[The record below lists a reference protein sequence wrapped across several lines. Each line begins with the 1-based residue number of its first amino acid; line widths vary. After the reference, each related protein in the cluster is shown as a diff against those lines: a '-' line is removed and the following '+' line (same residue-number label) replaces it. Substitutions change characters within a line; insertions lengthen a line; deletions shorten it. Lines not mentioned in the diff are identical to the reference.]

1 MTESTNPRPTRI
13 VLVDDHPLM
22 RKGMVQLL
30 ALEPDFEVVGE
41 AASGAAALPLCRE
54 VAPDLVLLDL
64 NMAGM
69 NGIETLR
76 QLRDAGCRAL
86 AVVYTVSDNAE
97 DVARALRAGANGYL
111 LKDMEPEAL
120 IDALREIL
128 EGNLTVSPQLT
139 SAMARVL
146 RGQETPPVDISALT
160 DREQQILRLIAEGH
174 SNKVIGRKLDIAET
188 TVKVHVKHLLKKL
201 NMRSRVEAAIWAVR
215 RNRDN

>member
-1 MTESTNPRPTRI
+1 GRPASAAARASPWSSVLPTCPVEPERPMTESTHPRPTRI

-97 DVARALRAGANGYL
+97 
-111 LKDMEPEAL
+111 
-120 IDALREIL
+120 
-128 EGNLTVSPQLT
+128 
-139 SAMARVL
+139 
-146 RGQETPPVDISALT
+146 
-160 DREQQILRLIAEGH
+160 
-174 SNKVIGRKLDIAET
+174 
-188 TVKVHVKHLLKKL
+188 
-201 NMRSRVEAAIWAVR
+201 
-215 RNRDN
+215 